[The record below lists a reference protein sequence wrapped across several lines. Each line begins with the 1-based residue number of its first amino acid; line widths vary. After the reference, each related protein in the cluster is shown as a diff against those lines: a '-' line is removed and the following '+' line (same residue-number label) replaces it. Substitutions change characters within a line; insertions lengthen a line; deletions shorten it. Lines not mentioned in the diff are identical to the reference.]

1 MKLNT
6 LTVTLAL
13 ALAAPL
19 AQACPE
25 HDGKAWNDGRVRT
38 HLMANGY
45 TNINDIEFE
54 EGVWTADAT
63 TADGSLVEVTID
75 SATGKIIPDENTAT
89 IGRAAVIANLTA
101 AGYTDL
107 HDIDFENGVWKV
119 EGKDRAGVDVELKVD
134 PDTGKVLGT
143 EMDAIQN

>member
-1 MKLNT
+1 MKLKT
-6 LTVTLAL
+6 LTLTLSL

-19 AQACPE
+19 AMACPE
-25 HDGKAWNDGRVRT
+25 HDGKTWNDGRVRT

-89 IGRAAVIANLTA
+89 IGRAALIANLTA

-119 EGKDRAGVDVELKVD
+119 EGK
-134 PDTGKVLGT
+134 
-143 EMDAIQN
+143 